1 MKKNGTETKDL
12 NRESRVKPKQTQTSK
27 SGGITKGGSKTQ
39 DRINQ
44 KDKHKR
50 RVSSGESVAAKTGK
64 TIKKEESISTSKA
77 LTVVALF
84 QIRIIPMYLAT
95 IIFIGIWASYF
106 YDTASLFYFSI
117 NEIYWAAGV
126 TLLYTLSY
134 LYHFCAYHRMF
145 LHYGVANHLLSVVDT
160 FWTIPLEDAQYFN
173 GLMAFTGVMV
183 AWTLYL
189 YMRDRHKIKKGG
201 YR

>member
-1 MKKNGTETKDL
+1 MKKNGTETKAP
-12 NRESRVKPKQTQTSK
+12 NRESRVKPKQAKTSK
-27 SGGITKGGSKTQ
+27 SGGITKGGSKAQ
-39 DRINQ
+39 DGISQ
-44 KDKHKR
+44 KDKDKR
-50 RVSSGESVAAKTGK
+50 RVSSSKPVAAKAGK
-64 TIKKEESISTSKA
+64 TVKKEESVSISKA
-77 LTVVALF
+77 LTIIALF

-95 IIFIGIWASYF
+95 IIFVGIWASYF

-145 LHYGVANHLLSVVDT
+145 LHYGVANHLLSVVNT
-160 FWTIPLEDAQYFN
+160 FWTIPLEEAQYFN
-173 GLMAFTGVMV
+173 GLMAFTGVMA

>member
-1 MKKNGTETKDL
+1 MKENGKTKTT
-12 NRESRVKPKQTQTSK
+12 NGESRAKCKAKTERNPKRQLENSNASK
-27 SGGITKGGSKTQ
+27 SIS
-39 DRINQ
+39 Q
-44 KDKHKR
+44 KDKDKR
-50 RVSSGESVAAKTGK
+50 RVSSGKPMGVKAGK
-64 TIKKEESISTSKA
+64 TVKKEESVSISKA
-77 LTVVALF
+77 LTIIALF

-95 IIFIGIWASYF
+95 IIFVGIWASYF

-160 FWTIPLEDAQYFN
+160 FWTIPLEEAQYFN
-173 GLMAFTGVMV
+173 GLMAFTGVMA

>member
-1 MKKNGTETKDL
+1 MKENGKTKTT
-12 NRESRVKPKQTQTSK
+12 NRESRAKCKTKTERNPKRQLESGNASK
-27 SGGITKGGSKTQ
+27 S
-39 DRINQ
+39 INQ
-44 KDKHKR
+44 KDKYKR
-50 RVSSGESVAAKTGK
+50 RVSSGEPVGVKTGE
-64 TIKKEESISTSKA
+64 TVKKEESISISKA

-84 QIRIIPMYLAT
+84 QIRVIPMYLAT
-95 IIFIGIWASYF
+95 IILIGIWASYF

-145 LHYGVANHLLSVVDT
+145 LHYGVVNHLLSVVDT
-160 FWTIPLEDAQYFN
+160 FWTIPLEDAQYFD
-173 GLMAFTGVMV
+173 GLMIFTGIMA